1 MYIRTKDGVYEEW
14 KIIDIAP
21 NYSISNLGS
30 IKNNKTNRILKPKL
44 IRGYEYVCLRKDN
57 NNLCKQVH
65 RLVAKAFIPN
75 PENKPLVN
83 HKDYNRG
90 NNCVDNLEWVS
101 NSENQL
107 YSRIRISKGHIAIS
121 KNPHPNITK
130 NKNGYLFQKRNGK
143 NKRIKKWFK
152 TLDEAIAFK
161 NDYVAKMYENGKLVL
176 I

>member
-1 MYIRTKDGVYEEW
+1 MIEEW
-14 KIIDIAP
+14 KSIKDIP
-21 NYSISNLGS
+21 NYDVSNLGR
-30 IKNNKTNRILKPKL
+30 IRNNKTERILKPKK
-44 IRGYEYVCLRKDN
+44 IKGYEYVCLRN
-57 NNLCKQVH
+57 NNKNLCKQVH
-65 RLVAKAFIPN
+65 RIVAKTFIPN
-75 PENKPLVN
+75 PDNKPLVN
-83 HKDYNRG
+83 HKDYNRS

-121 KNPHPNITK
+121 KNPHPDITK

-161 NDYVAKMYENGKLVL
+161 NDYVAKLNEKGDLEL